1 MTDFDP
7 VIVIVTGERNIGKST
22 LCHKVC
28 SAGQAQ
34 GYTCTGIIT
43 LRSPT
48 GQLDVLDVRSGEQRQ
63 LTTSITT
70 AQSLVQGRFTFDAQT
85 ISWGNQIL
93 TAAVPCDLL
102 IVDELGPI
110 EFVRGQGWMTAF
122 DVLAHRDYAV
132 ALVVIRAELLARAQ
146 EKLPFGAKAV
156 VDVTQENRDSL
167 GASLVERIG
176 QHIDAHRG

>member
-1 MTDFDP
+1 M
-7 VIVIVTGERNIGKST
+7 GKAR
-22 LCHKVC
+22 
-28 SAGQAQ
+28 SATRCAALHRHR

-48 GQLDVLDVRSGEQRQ
+48 GQLDVRDVRSGEQRQ

-85 ISWGNQIL
+85 ISWGNQVL
-93 TAAVPCDLL
+93 AAAVPCDLL
-102 IVDELGPI
+102 MVDELGPI

-146 EKLPFGAKAV
+146 EKLPFGTKAV

-176 QHIDAHRG
+176 QRIDAHRG